1 VSDRK
6 FKYKFKLYKHLQESI
21 PKIYEEA
28 KRAADEIG
36 IPKEIRGKFGLTGA
50 ISSCHGLLTRKVAKA
65 IDDAAREVVPN
76 KVYDEEIR
84 ELIKSYYGDEYDGV
98 AINTCEAALWLSF
111 DVLVSPPFQ
120 GRGEKY
126 RVRYIA
132 PYERHLHHQGGYGRP
147 FPPKYKDIFADRGC
161 TAGELGFY
169 GKRLENLDAIYVPLE
184 GARYEVHGIKYH
196 PVVLL
201 SEVKP
206 KESLDVIAKVAER
219 HASFLGGFSSLAYD
233 TPGYGYGVKDEG
245 GSPVLQKGIAELAK
259 EFNVPYIMDNAWGI
273 PFIGTDIRRIGADLI
288 LYSMD
293 KASGAPTVGL
303 IIGREDV
310 MVPIRR
316 ALGTHGDRWGT
327 GASHGKAAYVT
338 FDPGKEA
345 LVGLI
350 AALKVLLEE
359 PDKFKRVV
367 DKLYD
372 IVVEE
377 FEGIH
382 PSLRKEFTFAKSY
395 NSGAV
400 EINYDRTW
408 RDGIG
413 LPIFSIEDM
422 YAGTNI
428 LQSGLSQMGIIPT
441 IAYDANIFVSPGLGT
456 TDEEGELIE
465 DRMRLAI
472 RGLVRLIEIV
482 ARYSG
487 LI

>member
-1 VSDRK
+1 MRERK
-6 FKYKFKLYKHLQESI
+6 FKFKFKLYKHLQESI

-28 KRAADEIG
+28 RRAADEIG

-65 IDDAAREVVPN
+65 MDDAAREVVPN
-76 KVYDEEIR
+76 KVYDEELR
-84 ELIKSYYGDEYDGV
+84 EVIKSYYGDDYDAL
-98 AINTCEAALWLSF
+98 AINTCEAALWLCF
-111 DVLVSPPFQ
+111 DVLVTPPFQ
-120 GRGEKY
+120 GRGYNY
-126 RVRYIA
+126 RSRYIA
-132 PYERHLHHQGGYGRP
+132 LYERHLHHQGGYGRP
-147 FPPKYKDIFADRGC
+147 FPPKYKDLFADRGC

-169 GKRLENLDAIYVPLE
+169 GKRLENLDVIYVPLV

-196 PVVLL
+196 PVPLL
-201 SEVKP
+201 SDVDPKRSLEVI
-206 KESLDVIAKVAER
+206 SMVAER
-219 HASFLGGFSSLAYD
+219 HAHLLGGFSSLAYD
-233 TPGYGYGVKDEG
+233 TPGYGYGAKDEDG
-245 GSPVLQKGIAELAK
+245 TPLLQKGLASLSK
-259 EFNVPYIMDNAWGI
+259 EFNVPYILDNAWGV
-273 PFIGTDIRRIGADLI
+273 PFIGSDIRKIGGDAI

-293 KASGAPTVGL
+293 KAAGSPTVGL

-310 MVPIRR
+310 MVPLRR

-327 GASHGKAAYVT
+327 VNSYGKAAYVT

-350 AALKVLLEE
+350 AALKELLEN
-359 PDKFKRVV
+359 PGRFTKVV
-367 DKLYD
+367 DRLYEMTL
-372 IVVEE
+372 EE
-377 FEGIH
+377 FDNIH
-382 PSLRKEFTFAKSY
+382 PDLKREFKFAKSY

-408 RDGIG
+408 VDGLG

-422 YAGTNI
+422 YSGTNI

-441 IAYDANIFVSPGLGT
+441 IAYDANIFISPGLGT
-456 TDEEGELIE
+456 TDEDGNLIE

-472 RGLVRLIEIV
+472 RGLVKLIEIV
-482 ARYSG
+482 AKYAG